1 MGLLDWILGKRTA
14 SSAKDGANIRLP
26 AQRSA
31 SEDHSVII
39 SIPLTGDPSLID
51 GVGLE
56 DGVFEEELSS
66 AIQAAGVG
74 RLDGHGQGGG
84 TFEIFC
90 DGPDADRLFDAMIPV
105 LEKRP
110 FPKGSYALK
119 RYGTS
124 DSSREE
130 RVNLEWEG

>member
-1 MGLLDWILGKRTA
+1 MGLLDWILGKRATA
-14 SSAKDGANIRLP
+14 PANDAASIRVP
-26 AQRSA
+26 AQS
-31 SEDHSVII
+31 SDGEDHTVII
-39 SIPLTGDPSLID
+39 SIPLAGDASLLDRVGLDD
-51 GVGLE
+51 GVLK
-56 DGVFEEELSS
+56 EELSD

-90 DGPDADRLFDAMIPV
+90 DGPDADRLFDAMIPA

-119 RYGTS
+119 RYGIS

-130 RVNLEWEG
+130 RVNLEWDG